1 MIEPEIAFADLNDDM
16 NLAEGLIKYAFNYIL
31 ENAPAEMDFF
41 AQFINKEVKTR
52 LEALVKADFGR
63 VTYTEAV
70 EILQKSGQKF
80 EYPVQWGIDLQ
91 TEHERYLA
99 EHVFKGPVFVTN
111 YPKEIKAFYMR
122 LNEDGKTVAAT
133 DLLVPGV

>member
-1 MIEPEIAFADLNDDM
+1 
-16 NLAEGLIKYAFNYIL
+16 
-31 ENAPAEMDFF
+31 MDFF
-41 AQFINKEVKTR
+41 AQFINPDVKTR
-52 LEALVKADFGR
+52 LQNLVKADFGR

-70 EILQKSGQKF
+70 DILQKSKEKF
-80 EYPVQWGIDLQ
+80 EFPVQWGIDLQ

-99 EHVFKGPVFVTN
+99 EKVYQGPVFVIN
-111 YPKEIKAFYMR
+111 YPKDIKAFYMR